1 MARDTGL
8 TSPRFNKNRTTLD
21 KYYCSYF
28 SSPIEFFLEVKK
40 PSINSPNDDLEIL
53 FVAHEPRNTILIGYV
68 LNCYRVKQRFRSVL
82 PGLSV
87 FTQRNYY
94 E

>member
-1 MARDTGL
+1 MR
-8 TSPRFNKNRTTLD
+8 
-21 KYYCSYF
+21 
-28 SSPIEFFLEVKK
+28 
-40 PSINSPNDDLEIL
+40 EIL

>member
-1 MARDTGL
+1 M
-8 TSPRFNKNRTTLD
+8 
-21 KYYCSYF
+21 C
-28 SSPIEFFLEVKK
+28 
-40 PSINSPNDDLEIL
+40 EIL

-68 LNCYRVKQRFRSVL
+68 LNCYRVKQRFRRVL

-94 E
+94 ERDRAF